1 MGSVTR
7 RGPPE
12 DGALMSQL
20 PPIRSAA
27 SIAGVVFAAC
37 VVLAG
42 GRAAGGGNLP
52 SYAPPAMPQNG
63 PANAGVD
70 TALVVSVDVSSSVD
84 ERRYRLQLEGIAS
97 ALEDPAVLSAILAGP
112 KSGILFSVV
121 TWADRPKLSV
131 PWMRIA
137 SKAEATAAA
146 LKVRAIPR
154 EGGEFTCV
162 SKMLR
167 FVSDKIVPQIP
178 ARALKVVVDVSG
190 DGSDNCN
197 PEEAVK
203 AVRDD
208 LVSRA
213 ITVNG
218 LPILEG
224 REAATLE
231 GWYRDNV
238 MGGPGSFILAAE
250 GYEDFGRAIRQ
261 KFVVE
266 ISAAPPVERHAGGVG
281 RR

>member
-1 MGSVTR
+1 MI
-7 RGPPE
+7 E
-12 DGALMSQL
+12 L
-20 PPIRSAA
+20 PPLRSAA
-27 SIAGVVFAAC
+27 SLVTVVFATC
-37 VVLAG
+37 VILASG
-42 GRAAGGGNLP
+42 LAAGGGNLP
-52 SYAPPAMPQNG
+52 SYAPPPTPQNG
-63 PANAGVD
+63 PATGGVD

-84 ERRYRLQLEGIAS
+84 ERRYQLQLEGIAS

-112 KSGILFSVV
+112 KAGILFSVV

-137 SKAEATAAA
+137 SKAEAAAAA

-190 DGSDNCN
+190 DGSDNCK
-197 PEEAVK
+197 PEEAVTV
-203 AVRDD
+203 VRDD

-238 MGGPGSFILAAE
+238 MGGPGAFILAAQ

-266 ISAAPPVERHAGGVG
+266 ISAAPFVQRHAGQAW